1 MNPVARFEL
10 LHPPL
15 DRPCG
20 GNVYDRCL
28 LDAAARCGFPLSSV
42 VVDAD
47 DRREIEARFHER
59 SSAFRI
65 WDGLLLEGLA
75 QRHALGRAERAVL
88 RAVLLHWL
96 PSCDPTLEAGERAR
110 RESIE
115 RAIVDCA
122 ALVVVPG
129 HHMQRTLQR
138 RHPRH
143 AIARCEPALR
153 EPFLAP
159 MRAQADRT
167 TQRVELLTVSNLL
180 PAKGLLEL
188 LPVLASLVALDWRW
202 HLVGDPEAD
211 PACARRLDE
220 TARRLG
226 LSGRIVRHGAL
237 GAEDVAE
244 RMDRAGLF
252 VFPSRFESYG
262 IALAEAAARALPVVA
277 FRAGDAAWLFRDRV
291 DSLLVAPGDHDGL
304 REALREA
311 IADSSLRA
319 RLRARLSLRRPA
331 RSWDRTLA
339 EFASILREG
348 STEAFPSFDA

>member
-1 MNPVARFEL
+1 MDPSARFEL

-15 DRPCG
+15 DRPSG

-42 VVDAD
+42 VVDAAED
-47 DRREIEARFHER
+47 REIEARFREPG
-59 SSAFRI
+59 SAFRI
-65 WDGLLLEGLA
+65 WDGLLLERLA
-75 QRHALGRAERAVL
+75 QRHALERGE

-96 PSCDPTLEAGERAR
+96 PSCDPALEADERAR

-122 ALVVVPG
+122 ALIVVPG
-129 HHMQRTLQR
+129 HAMQRTLRR

-153 EPFLAP
+153 EPFLALQRP
-159 MRAQADRT
+159 KADHAP
-167 TQRVELLTVSNLL
+167 QQVELLTVSNLL
-180 PAKGLLEL
+180 PAKGLVEL
-188 LPVLASLVALDWRW
+188 LPVLASLHALDWRW
-202 HLVGDPEAD
+202 HLVGDRTVD
-211 PACARRLDE
+211 PACARCFDE

-226 LSGRIVRHGAL
+226 LAGRVVLHGVL
-237 GAEDVAE
+237 GADEVVE
-244 RMDRAGLF
+244 RMDSADLF

-277 FRAGDAAWLFRDRV
+277 FRAGDAVWLFRNRI
-291 DSLLVAPGDHDGL
+291 DSLLVAAGDHDGL

-319 RLRARLSLRRPA
+319 RFRARLSLRRPA
-331 RSWDRTLA
+331 RSADRAFA
-339 EFASILREG
+339 EFASILREA